1 MMGAWGKSDH
11 SGLHAGGYTGLP
23 PRQRCRVFRFFGFD
37 MPGV

>member
-1 MMGAWGKSDH
+1 MMGGLGKIRAFGPARGWLYCH
-11 SGLHAGGYTGLP
+11 P